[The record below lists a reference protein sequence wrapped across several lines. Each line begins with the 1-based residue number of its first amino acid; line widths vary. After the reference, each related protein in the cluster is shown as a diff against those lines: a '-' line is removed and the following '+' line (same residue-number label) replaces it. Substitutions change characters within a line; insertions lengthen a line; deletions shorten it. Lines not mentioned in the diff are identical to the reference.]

1 MAVQTG
7 EGTIE
12 IIYGSTS
19 IPAGPRTLSGYLARP
34 DAAGEWPTVLLFGP
48 EPEPPSSIKH
58 ICRVFARHGIAA
70 IAADLTENHET
81 NALIA
86 SRVAAFVSDPTG
98 EWANAQF
105 GYGVLAFGAGIHD
118 AARLARTDG
127 RVAVVASVSSTLEH
141 SVVDDLAVAQIPA
154 LWVGSRADESVDT
167 DASLDARDSL
177 PQTTF
182 VVHADVEEGFWDDG
196 SDGFDEDTSEDTI
209 DRLIAFF
216 ASELPPKV

>member
-34 DAAGEWPTVLLFGP
+34 DAGGEWPTVLLFGP
-48 EPEPPSSIKH
+48 EPEPPSSVKN

-70 IAADLTENHET
+70 IAADLTENHDT

-86 SRVAAFVSDPTG
+86 SRVAAFVSDPAG

-118 AARLARTDG
+118 AARLARNDG
-127 RVAVVASVSSTLEH
+127 RVAVVASVSSTLEG
-141 SVVDDLAVAQIPA
+141 SVVEDLAVAQIPA
-154 LWVGSRADESVDT
+154 LWVGSRADDSVNT
-167 DASLDARDSL
+167 DASLDARDAL

-196 SDGFDEDTSEDTI
+196 SHGFDEDTSEDTI